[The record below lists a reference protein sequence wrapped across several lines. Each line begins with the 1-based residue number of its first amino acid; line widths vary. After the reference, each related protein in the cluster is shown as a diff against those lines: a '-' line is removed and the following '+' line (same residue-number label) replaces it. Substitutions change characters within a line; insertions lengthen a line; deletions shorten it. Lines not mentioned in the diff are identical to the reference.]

1 MRHRATAT
9 FPYAQIL
16 QGQQKFNEAIA
27 AWKGYLATF
36 PNGPQSADT
45 QRAILDTQLLVA
57 ADHLN
62 RARYP
67 EARAAW
73 SEFVAQNPLD
83 PRVPGILFQVGESFL
98 AEKKFDAA
106 IAVWG
111 PLTAKFPGSEPAGH
125 AHFVTASLFETEK
138 GDPAEA
144 IERFKKIAV
153 ELWRSQALQR
163 VAVMEARALTVHT
176 LRAFRT
182 GEVPSLKIMT
192 RNLEKLTF
200 TAYKLN
206 PEAYF
211 RKKACRSLSFR
222 PDPYPGAIHD
232 DSRFYRRS
240 GPDRPDR
247 RCARR
252 EQDKE

>member
-1 MRHRATAT
+1 MPPAGYPA
-9 FPYAQIL
+9 FL
-16 QGQQKFNEAIA
+16 Q
-27 AWKGYLATF
+27 YL
-36 PNGPQSADT
+36 QSG
-45 QRAILDTQLLVA
+45 
-57 ADHLN
+57 
-62 RARYP
+62 
-67 EARAAW
+67 
-73 SEFVAQNPLD
+73 
-83 PRVPGILFQVGESFL
+83 RVSLFQVGESFL

-138 GDPAEA
+138 GDPAGA

-153 ELWRSQALQR
+153 EPWRSQALQR

-252 EQDKE
+252 GQDKE